1 MKVQLLIAAALF
13 SLTAAGYAGAAEKTA
28 QQQKMT
34 VCNQQAG
41 DKALKG
47 DERKTFMSNCL
58 KKDSKMDGMT
68 PQQMKMKTCNAGAGE
83 KKLKGDERKTFMSNC
98 LKKS

>member
-1 MKVQLLIAAALF
+1 MKMTIAVLLLSTVAV
-13 SLTAAGYAGAAEKTA
+13 GYAGAAEKTA

-34 VCNQQAG
+34 MCNQQAG
-41 DKALKG
+41 EKTLKG

-58 KKDSKMDGMT
+58 KKDAKVDGMT
-68 PQQMKMKTCNAGAGE
+68 PQQMKMKTCNADASQKE
-83 KKLKGDERKTFMSNC
+83 LKGDARKTFMSSC

>member
-1 MKVQLLIAAALF
+1 MKLKYVMVAGMLSLLAC
-13 SLTAAGYAGAAEKTA
+13 GYASAAEKTA

-34 VCNQQAG
+34 MCNQQAG

-47 DERKTFMSNCL
+47 DERKTFMSGCL
-58 KKDSKMDGMT
+58 KKENTMGNMT
-68 PQQMKMKTCNAGAGE
+68 PQQMKMKTCNTQAGD
-83 KKLKGDERKTFMSNC
+83 KMLKGDERKTFMSSC

>member
-1 MKVQLLIAAALF
+1 MKLKYLIAAGML
-13 SLTAAGYAGAAEKTA
+13 SLLACSYAGAAEKIA

-34 VCNQQAG
+34 LCNQQAG

-47 DERKTFMSNCL
+47 DERKTFMSSCL
-58 KKDSKMDGMT
+58 KKENSMGNMS
-68 PQQMKMKTCNAGAGE
+68 PQQMKMKTCNTQAGD
-83 KKLKGDERKTFMSNC
+83 KMLKGDERKTFMSSC